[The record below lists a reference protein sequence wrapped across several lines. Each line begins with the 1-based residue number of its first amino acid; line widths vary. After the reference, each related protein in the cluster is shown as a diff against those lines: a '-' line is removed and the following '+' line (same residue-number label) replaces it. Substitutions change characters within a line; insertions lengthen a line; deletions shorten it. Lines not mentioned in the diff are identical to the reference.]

1 MGLSEGEIAAL
12 RSRTYSGIKKQ
23 NESLQEKLG
32 LDEGV
37 AAYVLRVA
45 EELCGTPTRSISQ
58 NSTLKGTLKS
68 TWSDTLK
75 GTQKKIVEII
85 INNPNVTIP
94 QVAEQLDL
102 NPRGIAKHF
111 KALQEKG
118 VIRRV
123 GPDKGGHWEVIG

>member
-1 MGLSEGEIAAL
+1 MQRIFYHGGKI
-12 RSRTYSGIKKQ
+12 GVVPKIKAFHYRA
-23 NESLQEKLG
+23 ES
-32 LDEGV
+32 V
-37 AAYVLRVA
+37 AKKSHF
-45 EELCGTPTRSISQ
+45 T
-58 NSTLKGTLKS
+58 TLKS
-68 TWSDTLK
+68 TWSNTLK

-118 VIRRV
+118 VIRRS
-123 GPDKGGHWEVIG
+123 GPDKGGHWEVMG